1 MAVRRINKPWRWWL
15 GAVLAFAL
23 IAAACGGGGDDGE
36 SQPTQAV
43 ETTETAAP
51 SGSADSGADDGAAEA
66 DAGDSSGEAAPAPT
80 DTEPETVE
88 EPLVAPVDT
97 TTTTTAPPPAED
109 GEEAVVEAPPTTTV
123 PQFGGTLR
131 VGVEAEGDS
140 LNPTSGSF
148 AVSAYVMTYPI
159 FEPVAYWDTSGN
171 WIPYLAESF
180 TPINGGE
187 SWQMKLR
194 EGVRFHDGTTLDAD
208 DVVATYEAQLLDLE
222 VSLAVRPFYPP
233 EGGVVKVDDLTVQF
247 NPLEPMA
254 NFPQYVTSQLGMVPP
269 SEWLARALE
278 DPTLN
283 QFPVGTGPFMIDSRV
298 QDERTVLV
306 RNPDYWAADIT
317 DIYLDRI
324 EVYPITDTVIA
335 AERLAAGDI
344 DLMVTSN
351 SDAILTLRD
360 SADAGVRTI
369 ENVRSSED
377 FAMMNVQ
384 QPPFNDIRARQALT
398 FATDRQGYVDF
409 IRQGTA
415 PAADTMFHPDLIW
428 HNPDVKQE
436 TNMPE
441 RAGALVAA
449 YCADNP
455 GDHEWPVFTGERR
468 PYCTDGKINM
478 ELQFSGPSVAQT
490 RIADLLIG
498 SWEDFFNVD
507 RNELLQDEHITE
519 TAIGFFNVVTW
530 RQFGAVDPDND
541 VLWIQCASI
550 DFISLNWP
558 RDCDPERDAL
568 LFEQRA
574 LSNRDPDERARRV
587 EIWHQVQED
596 LRDSYTYI
604 FFNHANWTIGYRD
617 NVHNICGQTSPDGM
631 ELFCNNQ
638 GRVQLHQVWLS

>member
-1 MAVRRINKPWRWWL
+1 MTARPNRKRCASWL
-15 GAVLAFAL
+15 AAFLGFVLV
-23 IAAACGGGGDDGE
+23 AAACGGDGDDGGDA
-36 SQPTQAV
+36 QPSQAV
-43 ETTETAAP
+43 ETTETTETTETAAP
-51 SGSADSGADDGAAEA
+51 SAEPDDSGTATDE
-66 DAGDSSGEAAPAPT
+66 APAPT

-88 EPLVAPVDT
+88 EPLTAPVDT

-109 GEEAVVEAPPTTTV
+109 GEEVVVEAPPTTTV

-148 AVSAYVMTYPI
+148 AVSAYVMTYPV
-159 FEPVAYWDTSGN
+159 FDPVAYWDTSGR

-180 TPINGGE
+180 TAINGGE

-194 EGVRFHDGTTLDAD
+194 EGVRFHDGTELDAD

-233 EGGVVKVDDLTVQF
+233 EGGVVKIDDLTVQF
-247 NPLEPMA
+247 NPLQPMA
-254 NFPQYVTSQLGMVPP
+254 NFPQYITSQLGMVPP

-283 QFPVGTGPFMIDSRV
+283 QFPVGTGPFMITERV
-298 QDERTVLV
+298 QDEVTVLE

-377 FAMMNVQ
+377 FAMMNIQ

-398 FATDRQGYVDF
+398 FATDRDAYVAL

-415 PAADTMFHPDLIW
+415 PPADSMFHPDLIW
-428 HNPDVKQE
+428 HNPNVKQE
-436 TNMPE
+436 SNMPE
-441 RAGALVAA
+441 RAGPLVAA

-455 GDHEWPVFTGERR
+455 GDYEWPVFSGNRR
-468 PYCTDGKINM
+468 AHCTDGKINV
-478 ELQFSGPSVAQT
+478 ELQYSGPSVAQT
-490 RIADLLIG
+490 RIADLLIDG
-498 SWEDFFNVD
+498 WEDYFNVTQQ
-507 RNELLQDEHITE
+507 ELLQDEHITE
-519 TAIGFFNVVTW
+519 VALGFFNVVTW

-558 RDCDPERDAL
+558 RDCDEERDAL
-568 LFEQRA
+568 LFEQRRIDD
-574 LSNRDPDERARRV
+574 LDRRV
-587 EIWHQVQED
+587 EIWHQISED

-604 FFNHANWTIGYRD
+604 FFNHANWTIGARD
-617 NVHNICGQTSPDGM
+617 NVHNVCGQVSPDGV

-638 GRVQLHQVWLS
+638 GRAQLHQIWLS

>member
-1 MAVRRINKPWRWWL
+1 MTVRRINKPWRWWL

-23 IAAACGGGGDDGE
+23 IAAACGGTGDDGE
-36 SQPTQAV
+36 SQPSQAV

-51 SGSADSGADDGAAEA
+51 SEPADPGDGDAAAEA
-66 DAGDSSGEAAPAPT
+66 DGDDASAAAPAPA
-80 DTEPETVE
+80 DAEPEQAQE
-88 EPLVAPVDT
+88 QEPLTAPVDT
-97 TTTTTAPPPAED
+97 TTTTTPPPPAED
-109 GEEAVVEAPPTTTV
+109 GGEAAAPEAPAEPE

-148 AVSAYVMTYPI
+148 AVSAYVMTYPV
-159 FEPVAYWDTSGN
+159 FDPVAYWDTQGN

-194 EGVRFHDGTTLDAD
+194 EGVRFHDGSELDAD
-208 DVVATYEAQLLDLE
+208 DVIATYESQLLDLE
-222 VSLAVRPFYPP
+222 VSLAVRPFYP
-233 EGGVVKVDDLTVQF
+233 ETGGVTKVDDLTVQF
-247 NPLEPMA
+247 NPLRPMGY
-254 NFPQYVTSQLGMVPP
+254 FPQYVTSQLGMIAP

-283 QFPVGTGPFMIDSRV
+283 QFPVGTGPFMIESRV
-298 QDERTVLV
+298 QDEKTVLV

-324 EVYPITDTVIA
+324 EVNIITDTVIA

-377 FAMMNVQ
+377 FAMMNIQ

-398 FATDRQGYVDF
+398 FATDRDAYVAL

-415 PAADTMFHPDLIW
+415 PAADSMFHPDLIW

-436 TNMPE
+436 TNMAE
-441 RAGALVAA
+441 KAGPLVAA

-455 GDHEWPVFTGERR
+455 GDYEWPVFTGERR
-468 PYCTDGKINM
+468 AHCTDGKINV
-478 ELQFSGPSVAQT
+478 EFQYSGPSVAQT
-490 RIADLLIG
+490 RIADLLID
-498 SWEDFFNVD
+498 SWEDYFNVTQQ
-507 RNELLQDEHITE
+507 ELLQDEHITE
-519 TAIGFFNVVTW
+519 VAIGFYNVVTW

-541 VLWIQCASI
+541 VLWIQCDSI

-568 LFEQRA
+568 LFEQRRIDD
-574 LSNRDPDERARRV
+574 LDRRV
-587 EIWHQVQED
+587 EIWHQISED

-604 FFNHANWTIGYRD
+604 FFNHANWTIGARD
-617 NVHNICGQTSPDGM
+617 NVHNICGQTSPDGV

>member
-1 MAVRRINKPWRWWL
+1 MAARRINKPWTWWL
-15 GAVLAFAL
+15 AVALILAL
-23 IAAACGGGGDDGE
+23 IAGACGGGGSEGE
-36 SQPTQAV
+36 SQPSQAV

-51 SGSADSGADDGAAEA
+51 SEPADSGAAGDDGAV
-66 DAGDSSGEAAPAPT
+66 DDDSAGEAAPAPT
-80 DTEPETVE
+80 DTEPEDTQE
-88 EPLVAPVDT
+88 QEPLVAPVDT

-109 GEEAVVEAPPTTTV
+109 GEDAVAVAPAEPE

-148 AVSAYVMTYPI
+148 AVSAYVMAYPV
-159 FEPVAYWDTSGN
+159 FDPVAYWDTSGR

-194 EGVRFHDGTTLDAD
+194 EGVRFHDGTELDAD

-222 VSLAVRPFYPP
+222 VSLAVRPFYP
-233 EGGVVKVDDLTVQF
+233 ETDAVVKMDNLTVQF
-247 NPLEPMA
+247 NPLAPMA
-254 NFPQYVTSQLGMVPP
+254 NFPQYVTSQLGMIAP
-269 SEWLARALE
+269 SEWLAQALD

-283 QFPVGTGPFMIDSRV
+283 QFPVGTGPFMIESRI
-298 QDERTVLV
+298 QDEKTVLV

-369 ENVRSSED
+369 ENLRSSED

-398 FATDRQGYVDF
+398 FATDRDAYVAL

-415 PAADTMFHPDLIW
+415 PPADSMFHPDLIW

-441 RAGALVAA
+441 RAGPLVAA

-455 GDHEWPVFTGERR
+455 GDYEWPVFSGQRR
-468 PYCTDGKINM
+468 AHCTDGRINM

-490 RIADLLIG
+490 RIADLLIDG
-498 SWEDFFNVD
+498 WEDYFNVTAQ
-507 RNELLQDEHITE
+507 EILQDEHITE
-519 TAIGFFNVVTW
+519 TAIGFYNVVTW

-558 RDCDPERDAL
+558 RDCDEERDAL
-568 LFEQRA
+568 LFEQRRIDD
-574 LSNRDPDERARRV
+574 LDRRV
-587 EIWHQVQED
+587 EIWHQIAED

-604 FFNHANWTIGYRD
+604 FFNHANWTIGARD
-617 NVHNICGQTSPDGM
+617 NVHNVCGQTSPDGV

>member
-1 MAVRRINKPWRWWL
+1 MAVRRINKPWRW
-15 GAVLAFAL
+15 GIAVALAFTL

-36 SQPTQAV
+36 SQPSQAV

-51 SGSADSGADDGAAEA
+51 SEPADSGAADDDSAV
-66 DAGDSSGEAAPAPT
+66 DSGDGEAAPAPAE
-80 DTEPETVE
+80 TEPEDTGE
-88 EPLVAPVDT
+88 QEPLVAPVDT

-109 GEEAVVEAPPTTTV
+109 GGETVVEAPAEPE

-148 AVSAYVMTYPI
+148 AVSAYVMAYPV
-159 FEPVAYWDTSGN
+159 FDPAAYWDTSGR

-194 EGVRFHDGTTLDAD
+194 EGVRFHDGTELDAD
-208 DVVATYEAQLLDLE
+208 DVIATYESQLLDLE
-222 VSLAVRPFYPP
+222 VSLAVRPFYP
-233 EGGVVKVDDLTVQF
+233 ETGGVTKVDDLTVQF
-247 NPLEPMA
+247 NPLKPMA
-254 NFPQYVTSQLGMVPP
+254 YFPQFITSQLGMIAP
-269 SEWLARALE
+269 SEWLARAIE

-283 QFPVGTGPFMIDSRV
+283 QFPVGTGPFMIAERI

-360 SADAGVRTI
+360 SGDAGVRTI

-377 FAMMNVQ
+377 FAMMNIQ

-398 FATDRQGYVDF
+398 FATNRDAYVAL

-415 PAADTMFHPDLIW
+415 PPADSMFHPDLIW

-441 RAGALVAA
+441 RAGPLVAA

-455 GDHEWPVFTGERR
+455 GDYEWPVFSGERR
-468 PYCTDGKINM
+468 AHCTNGKINV
-478 ELQFSGPSVAQT
+478 ELQYSGPSVAQT
-490 RIADLLIG
+490 RIADLLIDG
-498 SWEDFFNVD
+498 WEDYFNV
-507 RNELLQDEHITE
+507 NAQELLQDEHITE
-519 TAIGFFNVVTW
+519 TALGFYNVVTW

-541 VLWIQCASI
+541 VLWIQCDSI

-558 RDCDPERDAL
+558 RDCDPERDEL
-568 LFEQRA
+568 LYEQRRIED
-574 LSNRDPDERARRV
+574 LDRRV
-587 EIWHQVQED
+587 EIWHQISED

-604 FFNHANWTIGYRD
+604 FFNHANWTIGVRD
-617 NVHNICGQTSPDGM
+617 NVHNVCGQTSPDGV

-638 GRVQLHQVWLS
+638 GRVQLHQIWLS

>member
-1 MAVRRINKPWRWWL
+1 MAARLTDKRPECWL
-15 GAVLAFAL
+15 AVFLAFVL
-23 IAAACGGGGDDGE
+23 VAAACGGGGDGGDE
-36 SQPTQAV
+36 QPSQAV
-43 ETTETAAP
+43 ETTETSETPETTETAAP
-51 SGSADSGADDGAAEA
+51 AEPADSGGTTAEA
-66 DAGDSSGEAAPAPT
+66 PAAT
-80 DTEPETVE
+80 DTEPADTQEQ

-97 TTTTTAPPPAED
+97 TTTTTPPPAED
-109 GEEAVVEAPPTTTV
+109 GDDAVPEAPAEPE

-148 AVSAYVMTYPI
+148 AVSAYVMTYPV
-159 FEPVAYWDTSGN
+159 FEPVAYWDKNGN

-194 EGVRFHDGTTLDAD
+194 PGVRFHDGTELDAD
-208 DVVATYEAQLLDLE
+208 DVIATYEAQLLDLE
-222 VSLAVRPFYPP
+222 VSLAVRPFYP
-233 EGGVVKVDDLTVQF
+233 ETGAVEKIDDLTVQY
-247 NPLEPMA
+247 NPLNPSA
-254 NFPQYVTSQLGMVPP
+254 FFPQFITSQLGMIPP

-283 QFPVGTGPFMIDSRV
+283 QFPVGTGPFMIESRV
-298 QDERTVLV
+298 QDEKTVLV

-324 EVYPITDTVIA
+324 EVRPITDTVIA

-360 SADAGVRTI
+360 SSDQGVRTI
-369 ENVRSSED
+369 ENLRSSED

-398 FATDRQGYVDF
+398 FATDRDTYVAL

-415 PAADTMFHPDLIW
+415 PPADTMFHPDLIW
-428 HNPDVKQE
+428 HNPNVKQE
-436 TNMPE
+436 TNMGE
-441 RAGALVAA
+441 RAGPLVAA

-455 GDHEWPVFTGERR
+455 GDYEWPVFTGQRR
-468 PYCTDGKINM
+468 AHCTNGKINV
-478 ELQFSGPSVAQT
+478 ELQYSGPSVSQT
-490 RIADLLIG
+490 RIADLLIDG
-498 SWEDFFNVD
+498 WEDYFNVTQQ
-507 RNELLQDEHITE
+507 ELLQDEHITE
-519 TAIGFFNVVTW
+519 TALGFYNVVTW
-530 RQFGAVDPDND
+530 RQFGAVHPDND
-541 VLWIQCASI
+541 VLWIQCSSI
-550 DFISLNWP
+550 DFISINWP
-558 RDCDPERDAL
+558 RDCDEERDAL
-568 LFEQRA
+568 MFEQRA
-574 LSNRDPDERARRV
+574 IDDLDRQV
-587 EIWHQVQED
+587 EIWHQIQED

-604 FFNHANWTIGYRD
+604 FFNHANWTIGARD
-617 NVHNICGQTSPDGM
+617 NVHNVCGQTSPDGI

-638 GRVQLHQVWLS
+638 GRAQLHQVWLS